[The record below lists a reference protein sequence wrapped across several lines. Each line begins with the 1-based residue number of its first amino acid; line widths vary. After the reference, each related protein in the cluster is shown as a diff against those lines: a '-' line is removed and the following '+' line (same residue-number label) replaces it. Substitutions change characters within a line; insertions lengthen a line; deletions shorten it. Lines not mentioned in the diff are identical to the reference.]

1 MSPARDAG
9 EFPGRRART
18 SSGSKTSS
26 VVVGKDAQAFF
37 AGRNVS
43 GLLDANGR
51 SFEQKTCKRLRPSSG
66 RVHVWSASACTVA
79 ATHLRLDVDHGPRA
93 RSPPF
98 AVRLIAN
105 GNASGGSTFHI
116 TFHIIEQAVSRA
128 DERLDGV
135 SVSGILRDPDADR
148 DRR

>member
-43 GLLDANGR
+43 GLLDANGKF
-51 SFEQKTCKRLRPSSG
+51 FEQKTCKRLRPSSG

-79 ATHLRLDVDHGPRA
+79 ATHLRLDVDHDPRA

-105 GNASGGSTFHI
+105 GNASGGT

-128 DERLDGV
+128 DERLG
-135 SVSGILRDPDADR
+135 SV
-148 DRR
+148 